1 MNNNRHIKTISNNNI
16 IYNYKNKNNLLYVT
30 RQLVGKGLLLFNKHY
45 SSVNDKMEN
54 KMSIPNKT
62 EAGITISNKP
72 VTKSTI
78 PNKIEAKS
86 TIPDEME
93 NKGTINYNMANNN
106 TENKGRLLNKVQ
118 DLTDAC
124 RILDK
129 KASKKYKLSNK
140 LRESKANNYIGKS
153 RHFSP
158 LNNEWFNS
166 IYTFST
172 NLPKILPA
180 LNKILLRIVKSYF
193 NFYSRKLEN
202 NIKSRRLRIKAR
214 RLSINKILTSKPQ
227 LKHTSDLIIITIY
240 TYNRQK
246 IYYLNKLKKIASL
259 DVMDTFLPSF
269 LKEKIFQSN
278 TEDWPSNIK
287 LKTIKN
293 KGLDI
298 LVFNSKINQQK
309 SNISINMNAIAQAN
323 AANNFTYTNINTDI
337 SYGKSICNEKFYS
350 FYNNYAAKCLREEI
364 LTVYIKQLIS
374 FNKSKFDQ
382 RYIMPLVDV
391 IKKIYNKNIQ
401 FNIVGLKYTYLNSY
415 IFSETL
421 LTKLKNRKNN
431 IIKVLDKSLWLFTVP
446 DMDKLAVYNDIYAR
460 KKRLQN
466 LKADCF
472 TKVEGLNLKTS
483 NNNKILQLPFRDNSQ
498 TSRVNTINN
507 KQSLMLNTYNNLLH
521 VQPVLKDND
530 GVDSLLSAVYTSR
543 SLDKFKNYKMSKHVD
558 NTRKTCNGIFIES
571 QKQAISAPESLNSIS
586 SHYTQ
591 DRQNKVFKN
600 IKNVDVT
607 GIRIEAAGR
616 LTKRNTAAKSV
627 FKLRY
632 TGNIKDMDSSY
643 KGLSSVTLR
652 GFAKSNLQHTKSE
665 SYIRIGS
672 YGIKVWISSF
682 LYWRIYLLLTSTYLF
697 YVYLIYSHILFV
709 FILFINTYLYT

>member
-1 MNNNRHIKTISNNNI
+1 MKIKIRMDIKITTMNKHKNSDNDNHFKNVNNKYISRNNM
-16 IYNYKNKNNLLYVT
+16 IYNYNNFKSNMCYVT
-30 RQLVGKGLLLFNKHY
+30 RQPIGKGLLLFHNHDGNM
-45 SSVNDKMEN
+45 NDDKR
-54 KMSIPNKT
+54 
-62 EAGITISNKP
+62 
-72 VTKSTI
+72 
-78 PNKIEAKS
+78 
-86 TIPDEME
+86 
-93 NKGTINYNMANNN
+93 
-106 TENKGRLLNKVQ
+106 RLLYKVQ
-118 DLTDAC
+118 YTTDAYSK
-124 RILDK
+124 LDK
-129 KASKKYKLSNK
+129 QASKKDKISK
-140 LRESKANNYIGKS
+140 TFTKANNYVGKP

-158 LNNEWFNS
+158 LSNEWYNS
-166 IYTFST
+166 IYTFNM
-172 NLPKILPA
+172 NLLKILPT

-193 NFYSRKLEN
+193 NFYSRKLEK

-227 LKHTSDLIIITIY
+227 LKHTNDQIIITLY

-259 DVMDTFLPSF
+259 DVMDNFLPNF
-269 LKEKIFQSN
+269 LKEKIFKSN

-293 KGLDI
+293 KGLDM
-298 LVFNSKINQQK
+298 LTFNSKINQQK
-309 SNISINMNAIAQAN
+309 NNISLNMDAIAQAN
-323 AANNFTYTNINTDI
+323 AANNFTYKDTSADT
-337 SYGKSICNEKFYS
+337 SYGKSIYSEKFYS

-364 LTVYIKQLIS
+364 LSVYNRQLIYI
-374 FNKSKFDQ
+374 NKSKFDH
-382 RYIMPLVDV
+382 RYILPLVDLV
-391 IKKIYNKNIQ
+391 KKIYYKNIE
-401 FNIVGLKYTYLNSY
+401 FNIVDLKYIYLNSY

-460 KKRLQN
+460 DKRLQN
-466 LKADCF
+466 LKADSF
-472 TKVEGLNLKTS
+472 TKIEYLNLKTS
-483 NNNKILQLPFRDNSQ
+483 NNNKILQLPFSDNSQ
-498 TSRVNTINN
+498 TLRMDTINN
-507 KQSLMLNTYNNLLH
+507 KQSLKISGKSLNINSEKSLKINSDNDLSH
-521 VQPVLKDND
+521 VQPKDKD
-530 GVDSLLSAVYTSR
+530 GVDSLLSAVYTGR
-543 SLDKFKNYKMSKHVD
+543 SLDIFKNYKTSKHVD
-558 NTRKTCNGIFIES
+558 NIRKTCNGIFIENQEGVTCAS
-571 QKQAISAPESLNSIS
+571 TPLNLIS
-586 SHYTQ
+586 SDYTHEKQ
-591 DRQNKVFKN
+591 KKVFKN

-672 YGIKVWISSF
+672 YGMKVWISSF
-682 LYWRIYLLLTSTYLF
+682 LPRRIYLLLISTYFF
-697 YVYLIYSHILFV
+697 YIYSIYNNML
-709 FILFINTYLYT
+709 FILFINTYIYT

>member
-1 MNNNRHIKTISNNNI
+1 MR
-16 IYNYKNKNNLLYVT
+16 YVT
-30 RQLVGKGLLLFNKHY
+30 RQSVGKGLLLFHNHL
-45 SSVNDKMEN
+45 N
-54 KMSIPNKT
+54 
-62 EAGITISNKP
+62 
-72 VTKSTI
+72 
-78 PNKIEAKS
+78 
-86 TIPDEME
+86 
-93 NKGTINYNMANNN
+93 TIND
-106 TENKGRLLNKVQ
+106 NKRQLLDKVQ
-118 DLTDAC
+118 YTTDAC
-124 RILDK
+124 NKLDK
-129 KASKKYKLSNK
+129 QSSKKDKLSK
-140 LRESKANNYIGKS
+140 RLTEMKANNYIGKP

-158 LNNEWFNS
+158 LSNEWYNS
-166 IYTFST
+166 IYTFNM
-172 NLPKILPA
+172 NLLKILPT

-193 NFYSRKLEN
+193 NFYSRKLEK

-227 LKHTSDLIIITIY
+227 LKHTNDQIIITLY

-259 DVMDTFLPSF
+259 DVMDTFLPNF
-269 LKEKIFQSN
+269 LKEKIFKSN
-278 TEDWPSNIK
+278 TEEWPSNIK

-298 LVFNSKINQQK
+298 LIFNSKINQQK
-309 SNISINMNAIAQAN
+309 SNISINMDAIAQAN
-323 AANNFTYTNINTDI
+323 AANNFTSKEISADI
-337 SYGKSICNEKFYS
+337 SYGKSIYNEKFYS

-364 LTVYIKQLIS
+364 LSVYIRQLIY

-382 RYIMPLVDV
+382 RYLLPLVELV
-391 IKKIYNKNIQ
+391 KKIYNKNIQ
-401 FNIVGLKYTYLNSY
+401 FNIVDLKYIYLNSY

-446 DMDKLAVYNDIYAR
+446 DMDKLAVYNDIYTR
-460 KKRLQN
+460 EKRLQN
-466 LKADCF
+466 LKADSF
-472 TKVEGLNLKTS
+472 TKVEGLNLNKS
-483 NNNKILQLPFRDNSQ
+483 NNEKILQLLFSDNSK
-498 TSRVNTINN
+498 TLRVNTINN
-507 KQSLMLNTYNNLLH
+507 KQSLKTNSDNDLLH
-521 VQPVLKDND
+521 VQPKDKD

-543 SLDKFKNYKMSKHVD
+543 SLDIFKNYKTSKHVD
-558 NTRKTCNGIFIES
+558 NIRKTCNGIFIEN
-571 QKQAISAPESLNSIS
+571 QKQATCAPTPLNLIS
-586 SHYTQ
+586 SDYTH
-591 DRQNKVFKN
+591 DRQKKVFKN

-672 YGIKVWISSF
+672 YGMKVWISSF
-682 LYWRIYLLLTSTYLF
+682 LSRHISLFLISTYLF
-697 YVYLIYSHILFV
+697 
-709 FILFINTYLYT
+709 